1 MPRCLLV
8 FIITKQPCAVFITQ
22 RDAFPPTAK
31 LHTTSDAVGTH
42 MHDAIPMMALTA
54 VKRISIVVHDII
66 MHYNIAVGPTDV
78 HKHESR
84 DCINTLLDSS
94 SFETTASVIRTSTAR
109 LYARPGAIPTPESE
123 SNDDSDSDSGV
134 GIGVGIICS
143 SFWWSR
149 NRSRNRGD
157 WNRNRSRNRGD
168 WNRSWNGNQMTI
180 PHIYVHVPSNIHS
193 GSNPQET

>member
-1 MPRCLLV
+1 ML
-8 FIITKQPCAVFITQ
+8 A
-22 RDAFPPTAK
+22 
-31 LHTTSDAVGTH
+31 
-42 MHDAIPMMALTA
+42 
-54 VKRISIVVHDII
+54 
-66 MHYNIAVGPTDV
+66 
-78 HKHESR
+78 
-84 DCINTLLDSS
+84 SS
-94 SFETTASVIRTSTAR
+94 
-109 LYARPGAIPTPESE
+109 RPGAIPTPESE

-157 WNRNRSRNRGD
+157 RNRNRSRNRGD
-168 WNRSWNGNQMTI
+168 WNRSWNRNQMTI

>member
-1 MPRCLLV
+1 MVC
-8 FIITKQPCAVFITQ
+8 ITGYFLNFSFK
-22 RDAFPPTAK
+22 
-31 LHTTSDAVGTH
+31 
-42 MHDAIPMMALTA
+42 
-54 VKRISIVVHDII
+54 
-66 MHYNIAVGPTDV
+66 
-78 HKHESR
+78 
-84 DCINTLLDSS
+84 DSS
-94 SFETTASVIRTSTAR
+94 PLRDRTNMPPD
-109 LYARPGAIPTPESE
+109 YAMTSNVCYRPGAILTPESE

-168 WNRSWNGNQMTI
+168 WNRSRNRGDWNRSWNRNQMTI

-193 GSNPQET
+193 GSNPRLRFRSRNRSRNHL

>member
-1 MPRCLLV
+1 MSNNSTV
-8 FIITKQPCAVFITQ
+8 SIIT
-22 RDAFPPTAK
+22 
-31 LHTTSDAVGTH
+31 
-42 MHDAIPMMALTA
+42 
-54 VKRISIVVHDII
+54 
-66 MHYNIAVGPTDV
+66 
-78 HKHESR
+78 
-84 DCINTLLDSS
+84 
-94 SFETTASVIRTSTAR
+94 
-109 LYARPGAIPTPESE
+109 RPGAILTPESE

-134 GIGVGIICS
+134 GVGIICS

-168 WNRSWNGNQMTI
+168 WNRSWNRNQMTI